1 MSRNFLDAETSP
13 YLLQHKDNPVHWRP
27 WGPEALAAA
36 KAENRPILL
45 SVGYAACHWCHVMA
59 HESFEDPATADVMNR
74 LFVNIKV
81 DREERPDIDTIYM
94 NALHLLGE
102 QGGWPLTMFLTPSGE
117 PFWGG
122 TYFPKTPQY
131 GRPGFTQV
139 LETVSTIFHD
149 EPDKVEKNRAAL
161 VQALEHQATHH
172 HPGEPTAQVL
182 DIVAEK
188 ILSLID
194 LTHGGIKGAPKFPQ
208 AGLFAL
214 LWRAFLRNGDPEYL
228 DAVTRTLDHICEGGI
243 YDHLAGGFARYSV
256 DERWLAPHFEK
267 MLYDNAQLVEL
278 LTQVWKETR
287 DDLYARRVA
296 ETIRWLMDEMLTPE
310 GAFAASL
317 DADSEGEEG
326 RFYVWSRKEIGDVLG
341 KDADLFCTAYD
352 VSEAGNWEGHNIL
365 NRLHRADDH
374 VSEAEELALAPLRA
388 KLLARRSIRIRPAT
402 DDKILAD
409 WNGLMIAALA
419 EAGATFAKPEWIAA
433 AAHAFAFISGHMV
446 REGRTSHSYRSGKL
460 QHRAM
465 ADDLANLA
473 RAGVT
478 LFEATGDRRYLTA
491 AEALACEL
499 DAHYRDATYG
509 GYFFT
514 ADDAEGLIVRTRTV
528 SDDATPAANG
538 TMPGVLVKLGLL
550 TGKQDYLTRA
560 DEIIHSFSGELSHN
574 IFPLGSWL
582 GGFETRLRPIQI
594 VVVGEKAARAPFV
607 RAVFQTALPTRVLLE
622 VDPGMALPPGHPA
635 EGKEAGPSGVAAYVC
650 IGESCSL
657 PVTDPLA
664 LAQSLR
670 AARAASRDTLD

>member
-27 WGPEALAAA
+27 WGPQALAAA
-36 KAENRPILL
+36 KAENKPILL

-74 LFVNIKV
+74 LFINIKV

-161 VQALEHQATHH
+161 VQALENQATHH

-188 ILSLID
+188 ILGLID

-208 AGLFAL
+208 TGLFAL
-214 LWRAFLRNGDPEYL
+214 LWRAFLRHGDPEYL
-228 DAVTRTLDHICEGGI
+228 DAISRTLDHICEGGI

-296 ETIRWLMDEMLTPE
+296 ETIRWVMDEMLTPE

-326 RFYVWSRKEIGDVLG
+326 RFYVWSRKEIGDALG

-388 KLLARRSIRIRPAT
+388 KLLAHRSIRIRPGT

-419 EAGATFAKPEWIAA
+419 EAGATFAKPEWIAV

-446 REGRTSHSYRSGKL
+446 RDGRTSHSYRSGKL

-473 RAGVT
+473 RAGIT
-478 LFEATGDRRYLTA
+478 LFEATGDRLYLTA
-491 AEALACEL
+491 AEALVGEL
-499 DAHYRDATYG
+499 DTHYRDTTYG

-514 ADDAEGLIVRTRTV
+514 ADDAEDLIVRTRTV

-574 IFPLGSWL
+574 IFPLGTWL
-582 GGFETRLRPIQI
+582 GGFETRLRPVQI

-607 RAVFQTALPTRVLLE
+607 CAVFQTALPTRVLLE
-622 VDPGMALPPGHPA
+622 VDSGAALPPGHPA

-657 PVTDPLA
+657 PVTDPLS
-664 LAQSLR
+664 LSQNLR
-670 AARAASRDTLD
+670 AARALSRDTLD